1 MLFVHAFIAGML
13 RASLACRSRRVQ
25 ALLRPCHSLH
35 DCIFRAD
42 DDGDGGSPCCRIFQL
57 YLGLL
62 MVPMF
67 FAGSF
72 LGVLVIFGQGS
83 KEGGRAVL
91 TAVLL
96 LLDVLFKIGATLF
109 AECFTYGR
117 AARRRSQARRADLAA
132 GAGTP
137 SIDMASA

>member
-1 MLFVHAFIAGML
+1 
-13 RASLACRSRRVQ
+13 
-25 ALLRPCHSLH
+25 
-35 DCIFRAD
+35 
-42 DDGDGGSPCCRIFQL
+42 
-57 YLGLL
+57 

-96 LLDVLFKIGATLF
+96 LLDVLFKIGATLCN
-109 AECFTYGR
+109 ECVSYGR
-117 AARRRSQARRADLAA
+117 AARRRGRARRADSMPTPEVATTRRPSIWPTWP
-132 GAGTP
+132 TP
-137 SIDMASA
+137 SVEVNGSCRTG